1 MLRFSDPVIG
11 TKKEREPVPPS
22 GKKDTT
28 HLPKPRRNSRRKKNE
43 NDRNDPVLDALIGRR
58 PLRFGGCFQIID
70 GSQCHL
76 MGKKRHNSPSQ
87 TEKKNE
93 NDRND
98 PVLDA
103 LIGRRP
109 FFLDGGWFPDHR
121 RRAVH
126 QLSSRT
132 RHGRSV
138 GRRLRHRH
146 RSSRHSRTVTAKIK
160 FPLYCNNNNNKNNNY
175 NNCCNETCH
184 THTHNKKERCK
195 FVFLKSSR
203 CCLERSLAIHFQSLK
218 K

>member
-28 HLPKPRRNSRRKKNE
+28 HLPKPRRNSRR
-43 NDRNDPVLDALIGRR
+43 
-58 PLRFGGCFQIID
+58 
-70 GSQCHL
+70 
-76 MGKKRHNSPSQ
+76 
-87 TEKKNE
+87 KKNE